1 MKYTLSQLPYTHQS
15 LEPAISRETIEIHYG
30 KHTLAYMNKLNE
42 MIAGTEYEDMS
53 LEEIVCSSSGALFNN
68 AAQTWNHI
76 FYFATFSSH
85 GQHRPQGELAEAI
98 LRKWE
103 TFENFCEVFMQMG
116 VSLFGSGWVWL
127 CSDNEGNLT
136 IRAMSNAGNPL
147 TEGLVPLLTFDVWE
161 HAYYV
166 DYRNRRDIHLSQLWS
181 IVDWAVV
188 ERRYKNRLISHGCA

>member
-1 MKYTLSQLPYTHQS
+1 MKYSLPQLPYTHHA
-15 LEPAISRETIEIHYG
+15 LEPAISRETIDIHYG
-30 KHTLAYMNKLNE
+30 KHTQAYMNNLND

-53 LEEIVCSSSGALFNN
+53 LEQIIFSSTASLFNN
-68 AAQTWNHI
+68 ASQTWNHI
-76 FYFATFSSH
+76 FYFSTFSPH
-85 GQHRPQGELAEAI
+85 GLRHPQGVLAAAI
-98 LRKWE
+98 ARKWE
-103 TFENFCEVFMQMG
+103 TFENFCEVFMQAG

-188 ERRYKNRLISHGCA
+188 EQRYTNR